1 LTYSAELFLIK
12 WFAQETKRFNLPMKP
27 TRLIILSSV
36 LCIADAFCQSP
47 APAQVAAFSKEIE
60 SAWQAGT
67 DAAFDKLYH
76 QDGAEPF
83 QIDTL
88 VSSWGDQKKY
98 LPEAKLTITAF
109 HDRAEVQKKAAAEK
123 GVTGI
128 FTNLLEGWEKPKV
141 MNGHTYVPNLPVVG
155 VFEISIRTE
164 KGGGSVKYIAVGA
177 AADGSLRF
185 VLHRLAGK

>member
-1 LTYSAELFLIK
+1 M
-12 WFAQETKRFNLPMKP
+12 KRISLV
-27 TRLIILSSV
+27 ILNIV
-36 LCIADAFCQSP
+36 LCIADAFCQTP

-76 QDGAEPF
+76 KDGAEPF

-98 LPEAKLTITAF
+98 LPDAKLTIKAF

-128 FTNLLEGWEKPKV
+128 FSNLLDGWEKPKV

-155 VFEISIRTE
+155 VFEISIRAE
-164 KGGGSVKYIAVGA
+164 KGGGTVKYIAVGS

-185 VLHRLAGK
+185 VLHRPAVK